1 MFHVK
6 HILNTL
12 KNLKI
17 HEILFYVFLFLIP
30 IQTRIIYSPM
40 SAYVDWYFN
49 YHLAVMVYLTDLIL
63 MVCFLAWGIFDRPK
77 FHVKRL
83 FWLILAFFIVNLLSL
98 FYVKH
103 LDLGLYKAL
112 ISLLSLILVLYIWVV
127 FRSRVQFLRAFW
139 IIFFSSITQAII
151 GLGQFHVQRGLRLGF
166 LGEYI
171 APLGTSGLS
180 TVSYGTEKLIRAYG
194 TMPHPNVLGGFLVF
208 GLFMALFLISRETKL
223 RQFLVSCGTV
233 LITLGIFVTFSRQ
246 AWLGAGIGYLGFLIY
261 LVWQK
266 EWRKSLIIAIIG
278 LVSCGTILL
287 AGHSYLSSRVLNSDS
302 RAVTDRVSFNQMG
315 VELLKQHPILG
326 VGVGNYVPA
335 LQNLVKLESW
345 QYQPAHNILIFTGA
359 ELGIVG
365 LIIFLL
371 LIREF
376 FCRVSKAK
384 AGTLRFGLVLLGATV
399 LILGQFDHYF
409 VTIEQGRL
417 VFWTVFGLM
426 AALPNLNEAS
436 NEFAGSDSDEAI

>member
-6 HILNTL
+6 HILNIL
-12 KNLKI
+12 RNLKI

-30 IQTRIIYSPM
+30 IQTRIIYWPM
-40 SAYVDWYFN
+40 DAYIDSYFN
-49 YHLAVMVYLTDLIL
+49 YHLAFLIYLSDLIL
-63 MVCFLAWGIFDRPK
+63 IVCFLMWGIFDRSK
-77 FHVKRL
+77 FHVKRF
-83 FWLILAFFIVNLLSL
+83 FWLILAFFAINLLSL
-98 FYVKH
+98 FYVKQ

-112 ISLLSLILVLYIWVV
+112 INSLSLILVLYIWVV
-127 FRSRVQFLRAFW
+127 FRSKVQFLRASW
-139 IIFFSSITQAII
+139 IIFISGLIQAAL
-151 GLGQFHVQRGLRLGF
+151 GLWQFHVQRGLGLGF

-171 APLGTSGLS
+171 PPMGTSGLS

-208 GLFMALFLISRETKL
+208 GLFMGLFLVSSAFAKASADRRETKL
-223 RQFLVSCGTV
+223 KQILVSCGTI

-261 LVWQK
+261 QLWQR

-278 LVSCGTILL
+278 LVSCATILL
-287 AGHSYLSSRVLNSDS
+287 AGHSYLKSRMLDSDS
-302 RAVTDRVSFNQMG
+302 RAVTDRGTFNQIG
-315 VELLKQHPILG
+315 GELIKQHPILG

-335 LQNLVKLESW
+335 MQQAVKLEAW

-365 LIIFLL
+365 LIIFILL
-371 LIREF
+371 LREF
-376 FCRVSKAK
+376 FCRVNKAPP
-384 AGTLRFGLVLLGATV
+384 GTLKFCFALLGLVILV
-399 LILGQFDHYF
+399 LGQFDHYF

-417 VFWTVFGLM
+417 IFWTVFGFM
-426 AALPNLNEAS
+426 AALPNLNYEGP
-436 NEFAGSDSDEAI
+436 N